1 MASTDLAGTS
11 GAAAVPP
18 AMGGNILDSGKALL
32 AQPAIRKALPA
43 IGGLGALAVV
53 ALLWMAMST
62 PPQRTLYSSLG
73 DAERASVVEVL
84 DGAGIDYAID
94 NSTGMVSVAENDL
107 YRARML
113 VASDGALA
121 SPETGAAMLDSIP
134 LGASRTLEGERLKN
148 VRERELMMTI
158 AEIDAVES
166 VRVHLAQP
174 QRSAFVRD
182 NAPPSASVMLRLAR
196 GRSLSDAQVSAIVNL
211 VAGSVPGMA
220 TDEVRVAD
228 QHGNLLSADGDSG
241 AGDMLKLQA
250 NYEDKLRAQIDG
262 LLVPMLGAGNF
273 SSEVQVELD
282 NSEQT
287 SARESYD
294 KDGVVRS
301 ETEMRS
307 TRRDSGPAGGIP
319 GVLANTPPADA
330 VLEDGAPQGGDAG
343 GEDAG
348 QTAGETSA
356 RRTYELGREVAVTSN
371 APGGLR
377 RLSVAVALSR
387 EALDKIKPA
396 TAEQVEKLVAAAV
409 GADPE
414 RGDTVAVIAGTFEP
428 VVAEETPFY
437 EASWFAA
444 VLRNAV
450 ALIAVILAL
459 LFGVRPLVR
468 ALKRE
473 EPTEGDAP
481 IDGGELLA
489 QGVLDPAA
497 NSAGTSGSGP
507 DTEALREQ
515 VALARSLAAQQPDRA
530 ATALRRML
538 AEPAGSASA

>member
-1 MASTDLAGTS
+1 MASTDLAGPS
-11 GAAAVPP
+11 GVA
-18 AMGGNILDSGKALL
+18 SGKALL

-94 NSTGMVSVAENDL
+94 NNTGMVSVAENDL

-481 IDGGELLA
+481 INGGELLA
-489 QGVLDPAA
+489 QGVIDPAA

-538 AEPAGSASA
+538 AEPVGSASA